1 MYYLSEPA
9 VHCALGNTASEL
21 RAALVTQGHTV
32 PVPEQRF
39 TRRGDRWVAAVADE
53 LAPLP
58 SALAH
63 FDCRNN
69 RLAASAL
76 SQLRC
81 RLDNAIV
88 RYGRARIGVVMGT
101 STTGIAQ
108 SEAAV
113 RAVLN
118 NGNCPPGYH
127 AIQGVLAGLGEF
139 VAAWLGSTGPA
150 YTLSTAC
157 ASSASAM
164 LSARRLLRLG
174 LCDAVVVGGV
184 DSLCEMT
191 LQGFASLEALSS
203 NFCKPFASHRD
214 GINLGEAAAIFLL
227 TREPGEIALL
237 GGAACS
243 DAHHIS
249 APHPEG
255 AGAFQA
261 MSDALADA
269 ELQAGDIDYLNLH
282 GTGTVQNDS
291 MEAKAVH
298 RLFGAGLPCS
308 SSKSMTGHTLGAS
321 GALELAICWLL
332 LTQKSNWRLPP
343 SLYSGQR
350 DKSLAPIALTGTT
363 APPAVRPQ
371 RCLSNSFAFGGS
383 NVALITGRVHG

>member
-9 VHCALGNTASEL
+9 VHCTLGRNAQEL
-21 RAALVTQGHTV
+21 RATLVTAGAAV
-32 PVPEQRF
+32 PAPKQLF
-39 TRRGDRWVAAVADE
+39 TCQGDRWVAAVQGE

-58 SALAH
+58 SALAD

-76 SQLRC
+76 SQLQD
-81 RLDNAIV
+81 RLDKAIT

-118 NGNCPPGYH
+118 DENYPPGYH
-127 AIQGVLAGLGEF
+127 AIQGVLGGLGEF
-139 VAAWLGSTGPA
+139 VAEWLGSTGPI

-157 ASSASAM
+157 TSSSNAM
-164 LSARRLLRLG
+164 LSARRLLRLE
-174 LCDAVVVGGV
+174 LCDLVVVGGV

-191 LQGFASLEALSS
+191 LQGFASLEALSRS
-203 NFCKPFASHRD
+203 FCKPFASDRE

-227 TREPGEIALL
+227 SREPGEVALL
-237 GGAACS
+237 GGAASS

-249 APHPEG
+249 APHPGG

-269 ELQAGDIDYLNLH
+269 ALQPEDIDYLNLH
-282 GTGTVQNDS
+282 GTGTAQNDS
-291 MEAKAVH
+291 MEAKAVY
-298 RLFGAGLPCS
+298 RLFGARLPCS

-321 GALELAICWLL
+321 GVLELAICWLL
-332 LTQKSNWRLPP
+332 LTQQFNWRLPP
-343 SLYSGQR
+343 SLYTGQR
-350 DKSLAPIALTGTT
+350 DKPLAPIQLTGTT

-371 RCLSNSFAFGGS
+371 RCLSNSFAFGGN